1 MAVLHLIS
9 HTHWDREWYLPFQE
23 FRLKLVQLID
33 GTLDLLAGDRGFR
46 HFMLDGQTIVL
57 DDYLAL
63 RPDREREIAAHV
75 RSGRLLIG
83 PWYVLPDEF
92 LVSPEA
98 IVRNLLEGRR
108 IAARFG
114 RNMPVGY
121 IPDPFGHIAQMPQI
135 LRGFGIETAC
145 VQRGLDDQPCEFWW
159 QSPDGSQVLM
169 AYLREGYGNAAG
181 LPAGDPRRFLGAVR
195 ELGAALLPHS
205 AAGHVAL
212 MYGTDHMQP
221 ARETSQALAF
231 ASRRLEGDRLVHSTL
246 PAYVGGI
253 RRTLGARMASLP
265 VVEGELRS
273 SKRWHL
279 LPGVMSA
286 RMWIKQGNHA
296 CEELL
301 EAWAEPF
308 STWAEWVGANG
319 EAGKRMAAAEDSVAR
334 PGVVVGEAWR
344 LLMQCHPHD
353 SICGCSIDQVHDEMR
368 PRFDQVRQ
376 MGEVIAR
383 QSLGR
388 LAASAETRAPREA
401 GEASA
406 AIVVFNPVNWARSD
420 RVEVDLELGPE
431 LGDLDIVDDRGVR
444 MEMDRRGLGSRE
456 LIHTTLDRE
465 AFRSSIG
472 MVHEGRV
479 AGLNLQALEVA
490 RHGACAVLLV
500 SLSSKGSPN
509 RSAWE
514 HGVREVNALL
524 EEEAV
529 TSYEVSARSVDE
541 TRVHF
546 AARDVP
552 GLGYRTFFVTGR
564 KDGRPSVARPLPAW
578 AKWLMPIGALLGK
591 FGLAAGLSGTD
602 RVWRRGPRA
611 IENEFLRVEARARD
625 GTLAVIHKPS
635 GLNLHGLNLFE
646 DDGDCGDEYNFCPP
660 RDDRVVRGGRL
671 RAVHMHRSNTTQELR
686 LRLVLRLPGELAPNR
701 MRRSRALVDMPV
713 EVRARLTAGV
723 DRVDLEVQVDNVAKD
738 HRLRVLFPTPLRT
751 ESAAYD
757 SHFEVV
763 QRGIRLPQW
772 DETWVEQPR
781 PEKPQR
787 RWVDISDGATGLMIA
802 NRGLP
807 EVEVRPTAHGSEIAL
822 TLMRCVGWLSR
833 DDFPTRRG
841 HAGPALET
849 PAAQMPGRHVFAYS
863 ILPHAGGWE
872 QAYRRA
878 HEFDRPASAVAT
890 ALHRGR
896 MPSSASLVQIHG
908 GDFLV
913 TAVKQA
919 ERGGTLVVRGVNLGK
934 TQARV
939 HLRPWR
945 RFGRCQLARL
955 DETPLS
961 NLSLRRDGT
970 VEIEL
975 RPAQVVTLLFSDPPS
990 RTRR

>member
-23 FRLKLVQLID
+23 FRLKLVQLVD
-33 GTLDLLAGDRGFR
+33 GTLGLLARDRGFR

-83 PWYVLPDEF
+83 PWFVLPDEF

-98 IVRNLLEGRR
+98 IVRNLLEGGR

-121 IPDPFGHIAQMPQI
+121 IPDPFGHIGQMPQI

-159 QSPDGSQVLM
+159 QSPDGSKVLM

-181 LPAGDPRRFLGAVR
+181 LQADDPRRFLRVVR
-195 ELGAALLPHS
+195 ELGAALVPHS

-221 ARETSQALAF
+221 APETSTALAF
-231 ASRRLEGDRLVHSTL
+231 TARRLKGDRLVHSTL

-253 RRTLGARMASLP
+253 RRALGARMAGLQ
-265 VVEGELRS
+265 VIEGELRS

-286 RMWIKQGNHA
+286 RMWVKQSNHA

-308 STWAEWVGANG
+308 SAWAEWAGAKG
-319 EAGKRMAAAEDSVAR
+319 EAGGPRTAPDDSLAR
-334 PGVVVGEAWR
+334 PAAVVSEAWR
-344 LLMQCHPHD
+344 LLMQCHAHD

-376 MGEVIAR
+376 IGEVITR

-388 LAASAETRAPREA
+388 LAALTESRAPREV
-401 GEASA
+401 GEARA
-406 AIVVFNPVNWARSD
+406 AIVVFNPVSWARSD
-420 RVEVDLELGPE
+420 RVEVDLEVGSDV
-431 LGDLDIVDDRGVR
+431 GDFDIVDDRGVR
-444 MEMDRRGLGSRE
+444 VEMDRRGLGSRE

-465 AFRSSIG
+465 GFRSSIG

-479 AGLNLQALEVA
+479 AGMNLQALEVA
-490 RHGACAVLLV
+490 RQGARAVLRV
-500 SLSSKGSPN
+500 ALSSKGSPN

-514 HGVREVNALL
+514 QGVNRVNALL
-524 EEEAV
+524 EDEAV
-529 TSYEVSARSVDE
+529 TTYEVLARSVDE
-541 TRVHF
+541 TRVQF
-546 AARDVP
+546 AARDLP
-552 GLGYRTFFVTGR
+552 SLGYRTLFVKPR
-564 KDGRPSVARPLPAW
+564 NRGRPSLAKPLPAW
-578 AKWLMPIGALLGK
+578 AKWLVPLGALLGR
-591 FGLAAGLSGTD
+591 LGLSAWQSGTE
-602 RVWRRGPRA
+602 REWRRGLRT
-611 IENEFLRVEARARD
+611 IDNEFLRVEAGASD
-625 GTLAVIHKPS
+625 GSLAVFHKPT
-635 GLNLHGLNLFE
+635 GMRLRGLNLFE
-646 DDGDCGDEYNFCPP
+646 DEGDRGDEYNFCPP
-660 RDDRVVRGGRL
+660 GDDRLVRGGRV
-671 RAVHMHRSNTTQELR
+671 RAVHGRRSNTAQELR
-686 LRLVLRLPGELAPNR
+686 LRLRLRLPRELAPNR
-701 MRRSRALVDMPV
+701 MRRSRAKVDVPV
-713 EVRARLTAGV
+713 EVRVRLTAGV
-723 DRVDLEVQVDNVAKD
+723 DRVDVEVQVDNRAKD

-751 ESAAYD
+751 ESASYD
-757 SHFEVV
+757 GHFEVV
-763 QRGIRLPQW
+763 PRGVRLPQW

-787 RWVDISDGATGLMIA
+787 RWVDISDGLAGLMIA

-807 EVEVRPTAHGSEIAL
+807 EVEVRPTANGSEIAL

-833 DDFPTRRG
+833 DDFPNRRG
-841 HAGPALET
+841 HAGPGLET
-849 PAAQMPGRHVFAYS
+849 PGAQMPGRHLFAYS
-863 ILPHAGGWE
+863 ILPHAGDWQ

-878 HEFDRPASAVAT
+878 HEFTRPARAVPAT
-890 ALHRGR
+890 LHRGH
-896 MPSSASLVQIHG
+896 MPSSASLVSVHG

-919 ERGGTLVVRGVNLGK
+919 ERGTALVVRGVNLGK
-934 TQARV
+934 TPARV
-939 HLRPWR
+939 HIRPWR
-945 RFGRCQLARL
+945 HFGRCQLARL

-961 NLSLRRDGT
+961 NLSMHRDGNA
-970 VEIEL
+970 EIEV
-975 RPAQVVTLLFSDPPS
+975 RPAQIVTLLFSDPTS
-990 RTRR
+990 RIRR

>member
-33 GTLDLLAGDRGFR
+33 GTLDLLARDHGFR

-57 DDYLAL
+57 DDYLEL

-75 RSGRLLIG
+75 RTGRLLIG
-83 PWYVLPDEF
+83 PWFVLPDEF

-98 IVRNLLEGRR
+98 IVRNLLRGRR

-135 LRGFGIETAC
+135 LRGFGIQTAC

-181 LPAGDPRRFLGAVR
+181 LPADDPRRFLKAVR
-195 ELGAALLPHS
+195 EQGAALMPHS

-212 MYGTDHMQP
+212 MYGTDHMRP
-221 ARETSQALAF
+221 APETSKALAF
-231 ASRRLEGDRLVHSTL
+231 AARRLKGDRLVHSTL

-253 RRTLGARMASLP
+253 RRALGARMAGLP

-286 RMWIKQGNHA
+286 RMWIKQRNHA
-296 CEELL
+296 CEEIL

-308 STWAEWVGANG
+308 SAWAEWVGANG
-319 EAGKRMAAAEDSVAR
+319 EAGGRGAAAGDSLDR
-334 PGVVVGEAWR
+334 PAAVVGEAWR
-344 LLMQCHPHD
+344 LLMQCHAHD

-368 PRFDQVRQ
+368 PRFDQVQQ
-376 MGEVIAR
+376 MGEVIVR

-388 LAASAETRAPREA
+388 LAASAETRASREA
-401 GEASA
+401 GEARA
-406 AIVVFNPVNWARSD
+406 ALVVFNPVNWARSD
-420 RVEVDLELGPE
+420 RVEVDLELGTE
-431 LGDLDIVDDRGVR
+431 VGDFDIVDDHGVR

-456 LIHTTLDRE
+456 LIHTTLERE

-479 AGLNLQALEVA
+479 AGMNLQALEVA
-490 RHGACAVLLV
+490 RQGARAVLQV
-500 SLSSKGSPN
+500 ALSSKGSPN

-524 EEEAV
+524 EDAAV
-529 TSYEVSARSVDE
+529 TSYEVLARSVDE
-541 TRVHF
+541 TRVQF
-546 AARDVP
+546 AARDLP
-552 GLGYRTFFVTGR
+552 GLGYRTFFVKPR
-564 KDGRPSVARPLPAW
+564 NRGRPSLARPLPAW
-578 AKWLMPIGALLGK
+578 ATRLMPLGALLGR
-591 FGLAAGLSGTD
+591 LGLSASQSGTE
-602 RVWRRGPRA
+602 REWRRSLRT
-611 IENEFLRVEARARD
+611 IENEFLRVEAGASD
-625 GTLAVIHKPS
+625 GTLAVVHKPT
-635 GLNLHGLNLFE
+635 GMRLHGLNLF
-646 DDGDCGDEYNFCPP
+646 DDEGDRGDEYNFCPP
-660 RDDRVVRGGRL
+660 GDNRVVRGGRL
-671 RAVHMHRSNTTQELR
+671 RAVHARRSNTAQELR
-686 LRLVLRLPGELAPNR
+686 LRLRLRLPRELASDR
-701 MRRSRALVDMPV
+701 MRRSRAKVDVPV
-713 EVRARLTAGV
+713 EVRVRLTAEV
-723 DRVDLEVQVDNVAKD
+723 DRVDVEVQVDNRAKD

-751 ESAAYD
+751 ELAAYD
-757 SHFEVV
+757 GHFEVV
-763 QRGIRLPQW
+763 PRGVRLPQW
-772 DETWVEQPR
+772 DETWAEQPR

-787 RWVDISDGATGLMIA
+787 RWVDISDGLAGLMIA

-807 EVEVRPTAHGSEIAL
+807 EVEVRPTAYGSEIAL

-833 DDFPTRRG
+833 DDFPNRRG
-841 HAGPALET
+841 HAGPGLET
-849 PAAQMPGRHVFAYS
+849 PGAQMPGRHVFAYS
-863 ILPHAGGWE
+863 ILPHAGDWQ

-878 HEFDRPASAVAT
+878 YEFARPARAVPAT
-890 ALHRGR
+890 LHRGH
-896 MPSSASLVQIHG
+896 MPSSASLVSVHG

-919 ERGGTLVVRGVNLGK
+919 ERGAALVVRGVNLGR
-934 TQARV
+934 TPAHVQV
-939 HLRPWR
+939 RPWK
-945 RFGRCQLARL
+945 RFGRCQMARL
-955 DETPLS
+955 DEAPLS
-961 NLSLRRDGT
+961 NLTTRRDGT
-970 VEIEL
+970 VEIEV
-975 RPAQVVTLLFSDPPS
+975 RPAQIVTLLFSDPSS
-990 RTRR
+990 RIRR